1 MNSLN
6 QSQLEQPAR
15 AASMHA
21 QTQLALRG
29 VTVSFGGFHAISGLN
44 FSVDKGELR
53 CLIGPNGAGK
63 TTALDLICGK
73 TRLSSGEIRFEGQA
87 IHAMKEYEIARRGIG
102 RKFQVPSVFRELTVR
117 ENLNIGQSQYTG
129 VIANLGR
136 FGTSRD
142 NEEIERLAELV
153 GLSDALEMAAA
164 QLSHGQTQW
173 LEIALILAQDPALI
187 LMDEPTAGMTGQ
199 ETRKT
204 AELFDRLRGAH
215 TLIVVE
221 HDMGFVRDIAETIS
235 VMHQGKL
242 LAEGTLDEISSDPQV
257 REAYLGSGGIGHA

>member
-1 MNSLN
+1 MNSESN
-6 QSQLEQPAR
+6 S
-15 AASMHA
+15 
-21 QTQLALRG
+21 QLALRD
-29 VTVSFGGFHAISGLN
+29 VSVSFGGFVAVSGLDLA
-44 FSVDKGELR
+44 VDRGELR

-73 TRLSSGEIRFEGQA
+73 TRVSGGEIRFEGRP
-87 IHAMKEYEIARRGIG
+87 IHELKEYEIARAGIG

-117 ENLNIGQSQYTG
+117 ENLQIGRSHHTG
-129 VIANLGR
+129 VFANLVR
-136 FGTSRD
+136 FGGSTDD
-142 NEEIERLAELV
+142 NEVERLAELV

-164 QLSHGQTQW
+164 HLSHGQTQW

-199 ETRKT
+199 ETHKT
-204 AELFDRLRGAH
+204 AELFNRLRGQH

-242 LAEGTLDEISSDPQV
+242 LAEGTLDEVSSDQRV